1 LQKKR
6 TYLPWVRFFY
16 LRISADAL
24 LSLSSAADTPQRD
37 RDNQGADTM
46 KNAAAAAIARK
57 MLKID
62 IDAWKRDGFH
72 GKMSTDCEWHDRT
85 ICELVGRKMRE
96 QSLSDVRRAYESIMR
111 SMA

>member
-1 LQKKR
+1 MGA
-6 TYLPWVRFFY
+6 FF
-16 LRISADAL
+16 L
-24 LSLSSAADTPQRD
+24 LAHSSRCAIVSLVNSGHPERD

-46 KNAAAAAIARK
+46 KNASAIAIARK

-62 IDAWKRDGFH
+62 IDAWKREGFH
-72 GKMSTDCEWHDRT
+72 GKMSTDCEWADRT

-96 QSLSDVRRAYESIMR
+96 QSLSNVRRAYESIMR

>member
-1 LQKKR
+1 
-6 TYLPWVRFFY
+6 
-16 LRISADAL
+16 
-24 LSLSSAADTPQRD
+24 
-37 RDNQGADTM
+37 M
-46 KNAAAAAIARK
+46 KNASAIAIARK

-62 IDAWKRDGFH
+62 IDAWKRQGFY
-72 GKMSTDCEWHDRT
+72 GNMSYECEWHDRT

>member
-1 LQKKR
+1 
-6 TYLPWVRFFY
+6 VRFFY

-57 MLKID
+57 MLKIN

>member
-1 LQKKR
+1 MGA
-6 TYLPWVRFFY
+6 FF
-16 LRISADAL
+16 L
-24 LSLSSAADTPQRD
+24 LANPSRCAIVSLVNSGHPQRD

-72 GKMSTDCEWHDRT
+72 GKSTDCEWHDRT